1 MQTQTLISLSPEEIK
16 AMIETAVN
24 EAISKMQISSPAQS
38 DQMMR
43 SRDVAKMLG
52 ISVGTVWQY
61 AKNGTL
67 PEGIVLSDKVKVWKR
82 SDIEK
87 FMQGK

>member
-24 EAISKMQISSPAQS
+24 EAISKMQITPPAQT

-67 PEGIVLSDKVKVWKR
+67 PAGIVLSDKVKVWKR